1 MKLNYMRNHEFR
13 GKVAA
18 RVACALASVLAVVFL
33 FSGTMAEA
41 AESANVTSSGKAK
54 VKTEEISPQAAQGL
68 DYLFD
73 VLNKG
78 TAFDATRLTGLFD
91 YLDAG
96 GFNAE
101 NVALPKRYDGQ
112 GILLTSEV
120 NSSLDRILRYFYN
133 PDIPNYLLV
142 PSVLRVSGWRDGSEI
157 VTRGRGLWDDL
168 AELSEPVLVR
178 GREFEV
184 CTPDSFAESY
194 YGYDLKRLLVLVK
207 YKGRNVFL
215 SISEQDGKSDVGR
228 KGAVLDDAQWQY
240 FYSGIEGINVS
251 MVGWMDTFMYGS
263 GSVQVFMESE
273 DGTMTR
279 TNLFKWLRAGWG
291 GMNVVKRSHIYEGAA
306 RAARSFR
313 TVIES
318 DLLAP
323 EELAANIRQA
333 MNLPESEVN
342 ALIREYAENFEQRFA
357 ANPKLK
363 KREFAKVVR
372 DGGYAEVLDEDQRK
386 GVLALQKLKCLLG
399 METLVDMCGP
409 AIAGEP
415 AGSESDPVAEAGK
428 TEARSEG

>member
-1 MKLNYMRNHEFR
+1 MRNHEFR

-54 VKTEEISPQAAQGL
+54 VKAEEITPQAAQGL

-399 METLVDMCGP
+399 METLVDMCGS